1 MTMRMRETNKA
12 VSERMKKVKSRDTS
26 IEIKMEKILAELGI
40 KYEKQ
45 PKIYG
50 KPDFIIKD
58 SKILIF
64 CDSSF
69 WHGRRKKEISGR
81 AFRSNRSF
89 WAKKLTENK
98 NRDTRINRKLRKDGW
113 KVLRFWDDDIQKNQN
128 IIKAKLS
135 RVLAKGES
143 PKLTAIDL
151 FCGAGGLSL
160 GLKNAGFNVVAGVE
174 IDEEIGRTYA
184 ANHPGTKLIYED
196 MRKVKGDDI
205 LRLVGLKKID
215 LIAGCPPCQGFSSL
229 TSKYKREDERNYLI
243 LEMARLIEEI
253 KPKIVMLEN
262 VSGITTRGK
271 ALLDEFV
278 SRIEA
283 MGYIVNRAVLQMA
296 NYGIPQSRKRFVLL
310 AGKGFKIEFPK
321 KTHAPKGDE
330 KKKLKPWVFLEEVI
344 KGMRKPVTLGKSFKS
359 GGPQKHNWHV
369 VSELKD
375 ISRKRMMALSAGSNR
390 YALPAELR
398 PKCHVDKKKGFS
410 NVYGRLSWKQTCPT
424 ITSGVT
430 TPAMGRF
437 GHPDE
442 VRTLSIREAAIIQT
456 FPRKYKFITNYMRTA
471 RELVG
476 NGLPPKF
483 AELSGKECIKALQQK
498 TGASHE
504 KGI

>member
-1 MTMRMRETNKA
+1 
-12 VSERMKKVKSRDTS
+12 MKKVKSRDTS
-26 IEIKMEKILAELGI
+26 IEIKMEKILAKLGI
-40 KYEKQ
+40 KYGKQ

-69 WHGRRKKEISGR
+69 WHGRRKEEISGR
-81 AFRSNRSF
+81 AFKSNRSF
-89 WAKKLTENK
+89 WVKKLTENK
-98 NRDTRINRKLRKDGW
+98 KRDSRINRKLRKEGW

-128 IIKAKLS
+128 IIKGKLS
-135 RVLAKGES
+135 RVLAKDES
-143 PKLTAIDL
+143 PKLTALDL

-174 IDEEIGRTYA
+174 IDKEIGKTYA

-196 MRKVKGDDI
+196 IRKVKGEDI
-205 LRLVGLKKID
+205 LKLVGLKKID

-229 TSKYKREDERNYLI
+229 TSKYKREDERNILI
-243 LEMARLIEEI
+243 LEMVRLIEEL
-253 KPKIVMLEN
+253 KPKMVMLEN

-271 ALLDEFV
+271 TLLDEFV
-278 SRIEA
+278 LRIEA
-283 MGYIVNRAVLQMA
+283 MGYIVNKAVLQMA
-296 NYGIPQSRKRFVLL
+296 DYGIPQSRKRFVLL
-310 AGKGFKIEFPK
+310 AGKGFKIEFPRK
-321 KTHAPKGDE
+321 SHSPKGDE
-330 KKKLKPWVFLEEVI
+330 KEKLKPWVTLENVI
-344 KGMRKPVTLGKSFKS
+344 MGIRKPVTLAESFKR
-359 GGPQKHNWHV
+359 GGPQKFNWHV

-390 YALPAELR
+390 YALPTKLR
-398 PKCHVDKKKGFS
+398 PKCHAHKKEGFS

-442 VRTLSIREAAIIQT
+442 IRTLSIREAAMIQT
-456 FPRKYKFITNYMRTA
+456 FPKSYRFITKYMKTA
-471 RELVG
+471 CELVG
-476 NGLPPKF
+476 NGLPPRF
-483 AELSGKECIKALQQK
+483 AELAAKACLDGLFMKQVVQ
-498 TGASHE
+498 
-504 KGI
+504 